1 MSIQI
6 NNCICFEYGSNT
18 YCCVLRQMQYAT
30 SIGSLLVDSAPGAG
44 DLTLH
49 THTSHTHAHTLQ
61 HYICYF
67 VYFKFLIQNRVAIS
81 LPGRSTLF
89 TLLLCF
95 FFLYFSLHF
104 LFCCCALFTII
115 VSQWSYLY
123 IDEAHSDFWI
133 NIWLYSGKAQQK
145 KMCMNWMARQAEIML
160 IGRAVGGNNIISLA
174 LLLKMCMVYFY
185 IGIWTIPRY

>member
-1 MSIQI
+1 MSRFPHGYSEYISPPTNDEGKNPVGKMSIQI

-95 FFLYFSLHF
+95 FSLF
-104 LFCCCALFTII
+104 FITFFI
-115 VSQWSYLY
+115 
-123 IDEAHSDFWI
+123 
-133 NIWLYSGKAQQK
+133 
-145 KMCMNWMARQAEIML
+145 
-160 IGRAVGGNNIISLA
+160 
-174 LLLKMCMVYFY
+174 LLLCFIHNNCFSMKLPIYRWSTFGFLNKYM
-185 IGIWTIPRY
+185 II

>member
-1 MSIQI
+1 MAIPNIFLHPQMTREKNPVGKMSIQI

-49 THTSHTHAHTLQ
+49 THTLHTHAHTLQ

-145 KMCMNWMARQAEIML
+145 KNVNELDGKA
-160 IGRAVGGNNIISLA
+160 GRNHVDRPSGWR
-174 LLLKMCMVYFY
+174 K
-185 IGIWTIPRY
+185 